1 MRKLLKNLSILIVY
15 GFCIASSLA
24 AGRLEGKVAIITGGS
39 KGIGEGIAH
48 LFAQEGAN
56 VVIVS
61 RTQEA
66 LKKVV
71 DDIAQ
76 KGGKAAYIV
85 GDVSNPDDMNR
96 MAAQIVKD
104 FGRIDILIHNAAGI
118 YPPARI
124 DEMTQDAWTTA
135 INTNLNG
142 TFYVVRAVVPYMEK
156 QKYGKIVFTSSIS
169 GPRVGLPGKSHYTAS
184 KGGMNGL
191 MKTIAIELAKFNITV
206 NAVEPGNIMT
216 EGLKGNNSPKA
227 IKERIDPIPM
237 KRLGTPKEVAQ
248 THLFL
253 ASDESNYITG
263 QSIIIDGGQT
273 LPETQYGW

>member
-1 MRKLLKNLSILIVY
+1 MRILLKSLCVLLVY
-15 GFCIASSLA
+15 GFCLAFSMA

-48 LFAQEGAN
+48 LFAEEGAK

-61 RTQEA
+61 RTEEA

-71 DDIAQ
+71 EDITQ
-76 KGGKAAYIV
+76 KGGKATYIV
-85 GDVSNPDDMNR
+85 GDVSKPGDMNR
-96 MAAQIVKD
+96 MAAQSIMY

-118 YPPARI
+118 YPPARL
-124 DEMTQDAWTTA
+124 DEMTQEVWNTA
-135 INTNLNG
+135 VNTNLNG
-142 TFYVVRAVVPYMEK
+142 TFYVVKAVVPYMEK
-156 QKYGKIVFTSSIS
+156 QKYGKIVLTSSIS

-191 MKTIAIELAKFNITV
+191 MKTIAIELAKYNITV

-216 EGLKGNNSPKA
+216 QGLQGNNSPQA
-227 IKERIDPIPM
+227 LKERVDPIPM

-248 THLFL
+248 AHLFL
-253 ASDESNYITG
+253 ASDDSNYITG
-263 QSIIIDGGQT
+263 QSIIVDGGQT